1 MSTIDEVRHAN
12 LLELIARFPTLQAFA
27 DAIERSHSQVS
38 QLKTRARHSSTGT
51 PQSIGDKMA
60 RHIEQ
65 RLGLPRG
72 WMDAPKIGEKSQRY
86 GANVGIIDAEPASN
100 AVLLDWSALV
110 PTDDLPAVFRVAM
123 PDDSMAP
130 RVRRGDIVRFSR
142 DAQARPGDGVL
153 VSDAQGQLFF
163 RVYRQAKPGAWEAQ
177 PLNDAYTALH
187 SDRDGLRVVAVLVG
201 IDQQRWG

>member
-1 MSTIDEVRHAN
+1 MDTVHDIRHDN
-12 LLELIARFPTLQAFA
+12 LLLLIGRYPTIQAFA

-38 QLKTRARHSSTGT
+38 QYKTAAKHSSTGRARV
-51 PQSIGDKMA
+51 IGDDFA

-65 RLGLPRG
+65 RLSLPRG
-72 WMDAPKIGEKSQRY
+72 WMDAPRIGEKSQRY
-86 GANVGIIDAEPASN
+86 GASVGIIDAEPASN

-130 RVRRGDIVRFSR
+130 RVRRGDVVRFSC

-153 VSDAQGQLFF
+153 VSDAQVQLFF

-177 PLNDAYTALH
+177 PLNDAYTALQ